1 MRKLLGFFFFFLTR
15 KRERKKL
22 VFFWCFSI
30 GFAQVPITKKQF
42 NTRSMDA
49 KKTSGSRIMSWR
61 RRWGEEIG
69 DNIPILRFAELF
81 SDSGTSPGSRERET
95 DYEVRGVQPQ
105 PKIAHNRGSAQPVV
119 APEAGTTKTV
129 RGGAAR

>member
-1 MRKLLGFFFFFLTR
+1 VFFCACECESFWVFFFFLTR

-69 DNIPILRFAELF
+69 DNIPILRFAELNEL
-81 SDSGTSPGSRERET
+81 SCD
-95 DYEVRGVQPQ
+95 
-105 PKIAHNRGSAQPVV
+105 
-119 APEAGTTKTV
+119 AGLV
-129 RGGAAR
+129 